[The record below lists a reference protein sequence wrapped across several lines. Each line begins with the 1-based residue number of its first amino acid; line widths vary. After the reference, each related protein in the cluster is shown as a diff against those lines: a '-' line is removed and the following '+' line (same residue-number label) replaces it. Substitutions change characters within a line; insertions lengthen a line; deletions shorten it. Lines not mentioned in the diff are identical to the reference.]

1 LFLATTNAS
10 IAGRAE
16 YEIQDMSE
24 VTATTEPDEFREYC
38 RRWLEENRPPPTRLP
53 LPQAAYEVTYDEHRN
68 YLCDW
73 QAQCYE
79 AQLIATDVPTEYG
92 GHGHDG
98 LQAIA
103 SAEVRRAKVPYFI
116 NWIGLGMTAPTL
128 LVHGSEEQKRRFLRP
143 IFTAEEIWCQGFSE
157 PGAGSDLV
165 SLQTSAVKDG
175 DNWVINGSK
184 VWTSLGAL
192 ASWML
197 LLARTDKNDKYNGIT
212 YFLAPMD
219 QPGVTVRPI
228 HKMTGESGFNEVF
241 LENALV
247 PDDLRVDEI
256 GAGWKVAMSTLTS
269 ERGAATGVGAVASSE
284 SPLLAVQQLI
294 QLAKDT
300 RRNGRSVWDDP
311 VWRDRIMKL
320 YERTEAAMQN
330 ARRTRVKALNGGA
343 MRLPL
348 QGKLVGSE
356 IGQELNETALGIL
369 GMRSSLY
376 VRDDNAVEDGKWALG
391 YMNTYTGTISG
402 GSSEI
407 QRNILGE
414 RVLGLPKTK

>member
-1 LFLATTNAS
+1 M
-10 IAGRAE
+10 AE
-16 YEIQDMSE
+16 QQLSADQQ
-24 VTATTEPDEFREYC
+24 EFREYC
-38 RRWLEENRPPPTRLP
+38 RAWLEENRPPSTKIP
-53 LPQAAYEVTYDEHRN
+53 LPQAAYEVTSNDHRD
-68 YLCDW
+68 YLCEW
-73 QAQCYE
+73 QNKCYE
-79 AQLIATDVPTEYG
+79 AQLIATDVDKAYG

-98 LQAIA
+98 FQAIA
-103 SAEVRRAKVPYFI
+103 SAEVRRANVPYFI

-128 LVHGSEEQKRRFLRP
+128 LVHGTEEQKKRFLPP
-143 IFTAEEIWCQGFSE
+143 IFSAEEIWCQGFSE

-197 LLARTDKNDKYNGIT
+197 LLARNDKNDKYNGIT
-212 YFLAPMD
+212 YFLAEMD
-219 QPGVTVRPI
+219 QPGVTVKPI

-241 LENALV
+241 LEDVRV
-247 PDDLRVDEI
+247 PDNLRVDEV

-269 ERGAATGVGAVASSE
+269 ERGAAMGVGAVASSE
-284 SPLLAVQQLI
+284 SPLAAVQQVV

-300 RRNGRSVWDDP
+300 KRNGRRVWDDP
-311 VWRDRIMKL
+311 VIRDKIVKI
-320 YERTEAAMQN
+320 YERTEAAVQN
-330 ARRTRVKALNGGA
+330 ARRARVQSLNGGA
-343 MRLPL
+343 MRIPL

-356 IGQELNETALGIL
+356 VGQELNELALSIL
-369 GMRSSLY
+369 GARSSLY
-376 VRDDNAVEDGKWALG
+376 VGDENAEGDGKWALG

>member
-1 LFLATTNAS
+1 MTERAAAT
-10 IAGRAE
+10 RE
-16 YEIQDMSE
+16 Q
-24 VTATTEPDEFREYC
+24 DEFREYC
-38 RRWLEENRPPPTRLP
+38 RRWLAENRPPPTKTR
-53 LPQAAYEVTYDEHRN
+53 LPQAAYEVTYDDHRQ

-73 QAQCYE
+73 QAKCYE
-79 AQLIATDVPTEYG
+79 AGLIATDVPRAYG
-92 GHGHDG
+92 GHGHEN

-103 SAEVRRAKVPYFI
+103 SAEVRRAGVPYFI

-128 LVHGSEEQKRRFLRP
+128 LIHGTEDQKKRFLKP

-165 SLQTSAVKDG
+165 SLQTSAVRDG

-197 LLARTDKNDKYNGIT
+197 LLARTDKHDKYNGIT

-228 HKMTGESGFNEVF
+228 HKMTGECGFNEVF
-241 LENALV
+241 LDNVIV
-247 PDDLRVDEI
+247 PDHYRVDEI

-284 SPLLAVQQLI
+284 SPMTAVLQVI

-300 RRNGRSVWDDP
+300 RRNGQRVWDDP
-311 VWRDRIMKL
+311 VWRERIMKL
-320 YERTEAAMQN
+320 YERTEASLQN
-330 ARRTRVKALNGGA
+330 ARRARIPALNGGA
-343 MRLPL
+343 MRIPL
-348 QGKLVGSE
+348 QGKLTGSE
-356 IGQELNETALGIL
+356 IGQALHETALGVL
-369 GMRSSLY
+369 GMKSSLY
-376 VRDDNAVEDGKWALG
+376 VGDEHAVEDGRWALG

>member
-1 LFLATTNAS
+1 MSDSTS
-10 IAGRAE
+10 SAE
-16 YEIQDMSE
+16 QE
-24 VTATTEPDEFREYC
+24 AFREYC
-38 RRWLEENRPPPTRLP
+38 RRWLEENRPPPTATP
-53 LPQAAYEVTYDEHRN
+53 LPQAAYEVTYDDHRQ

-73 QAQCYE
+73 QARCFE
-79 AQLIATDVPTEYG
+79 AGLIATDVAREYG
-92 GHGHDG
+92 GHGHTG
-98 LQAIA
+98 FQSIA

-128 LVHGSEEQKRRFLRP
+128 LVHGTEAQKKRFLPP
-143 IFTAEEIWCQGFSE
+143 IFSAEEIWCQGFSE

-165 SLQTSAVKDG
+165 SLQTSAVRNGDG
-175 DNWVINGSK
+175 WVINGSK

-197 LLARTDKNDKYNGIT
+197 LLARTDRNDKYNGIT

-241 LENALV
+241 LENVAI
-247 PDDLRVDEI
+247 PDDLRVDEV

-284 SPLLAVQQLI
+284 SPLTAVQQLI
-294 QLAKDT
+294 ELAKGT
-300 RRNGRSVWDDP
+300 RRNGMAVWDDP
-311 VWRDRIMKL
+311 VWRDRIVRL
-320 YERTEAAMQN
+320 YIRTEAAMQN
-330 ARRTRVKALNGGA
+330 ARRSRVKALNGGD

-356 IGQELNETALGIL
+356 IGQALNEAALGVL

-376 VRDDNAVEDGKWALG
+376 VGDSNAVEDGRWALG

>member
-1 LFLATTNAS
+1 L
-10 IAGRAE
+10 
-16 YEIQDMSE
+16 
-24 VTATTEPDEFREYC
+24 
-38 RRWLEENRPPPTRLP
+38 
-53 LPQAAYEVTYDEHRN
+53 
-68 YLCDW
+68 
-73 QAQCYE
+73 
-79 AQLIATDVPTEYG
+79 LI
-92 GHGHDG
+92 HG
-98 LQAIA
+98 
-103 SAEVRRAKVPYFI
+103 
-116 NWIGLGMTAPTL
+116 T
-128 LVHGSEEQKRRFLRP
+128 EEQKKRFLPP

-165 SLQTSAVKDG
+165 SLKTSAVKDG

-197 LLARTDKNDKYNGIT
+197 LLARNDRDDKYNGIT

-219 QPGVTVRPI
+219 TEGVTVRPI

-241 LENALV
+241 LENV
-247 PDDLRVDEI
+247 IIPDHLRVDEV

-269 ERGAATGVGAVASSE
+269 ERGAAAGVGAVASSE
-284 SPLLAVQQLI
+284 SPLTAVLQVI
-294 QLAKDT
+294 ELAKKT
-300 RRNGRSVWDDP
+300 RRNGEPVWDDP
-311 VWRDRIMKL
+311 VWRERIVKL
-320 YERTEAAMQN
+320 YERTEASMQN
-330 ARRTRVKALNGGA
+330 ARRARVQALNGGA
-343 MRLPL
+343 MRIPL

-356 IGQELNETALGIL
+356 IAQELNEVALGVL

-376 VRDDNAVEDGKWALG
+376 VGDENAEDDGKWALG

>member
-1 LFLATTNAS
+1 MAAKTS
-10 IAGRAE
+10 SPGPSPE
-16 YEIQDMSE
+16 QE
-24 VTATTEPDEFREYC
+24 EFREYC
-38 RRWLEENRPPPTRLP
+38 RRWLAENRPPPTETP
-53 LPQAAYEVTYDEHRN
+53 LPQAAYEVTYPDHRA

-73 QAQCYE
+73 QAKCYE
-79 AQLIATDVPTEYG
+79 AQLIATDVPREYG
-92 GHGHDG
+92 GHGHSG
-98 LQAIA
+98 LQAVA
-103 SAEVRRAKVPYFI
+103 SAEVRRAGVPYFI

-128 LVHGSEEQKRRFLRP
+128 LVHGTEEQKRRFLPP

-165 SLQTSAVKDG
+165 SLSTSAVKDG

-197 LLARTDKNDKYNGIT
+197 LLARTDRSDKYNGIT

-228 HKMTGESGFNEVF
+228 HKMTGEAGFNEVF
-241 LENALV
+241 LENVIV
-247 PDDLRVDEI
+247 PDDLRVDEV

-269 ERGAATGVGAVASSE
+269 ERGAAAGVGAVASSE
-284 SPLLAVQQLI
+284 SPMAGVRQLI
-294 QLAKDT
+294 ELAKRT
-300 RRNGRSVWDDP
+300 RRNGVAVWDDP
-311 VWRDRIMKL
+311 VWRERIVKL

-330 ARRTRVKALNGGA
+330 GRRARVEALNGGA

-356 IGQELNETALGIL
+356 IGQALGQVALGVL

-376 VRDDNAVEDGKWALG
+376 VGDDHAEEDGRWALA
-391 YMNTYTGTISG
+391 YMNSYTGTISG

>member
-1 LFLATTNAS
+1 
-10 IAGRAE
+10 
-16 YEIQDMSE
+16 MSE
-24 VTATTEPDEFREYC
+24 TTSAQAQQEFREYC
-38 RRWLEENRPPPTRLP
+38 RSWLEENRPGPTELP
-53 LPQAAYEVTYDEHRN
+53 LPQAAYEVTYDDHRN

-73 QAQCYE
+73 QARCYE
-79 AQLIATDVPTEYG
+79 AQLIATDVPQEYG

-98 LQAIA
+98 FQAIA

-128 LVHGSEEQKRRFLRP
+128 LQLGTEEQKKRFLPP

-175 DNWVINGSK
+175 DNWVVNGSK

-197 LLARTDKNDKYNGIT
+197 LLARNDKDDKYNGVT

-241 LENALV
+241 LEDV
-247 PDDLRVDEI
+247 IIPDDLRVSDV
-256 GAGWKVAMSTLTS
+256 GAGWKVAMTTLTS
-269 ERGAATGVGAVASSE
+269 ERGAGMGVGAVASSE
-284 SPLLAVQQLI
+284 SPLTAVLELI
-294 QLAKDT
+294 DLAKRTERD
-300 RRNGRSVWDDP
+300 GQPLWEDP
-311 VWRDRIMKL
+311 VWRERIMKL
-320 YERTEAAMQN
+320 YERTEASMQN
-330 ARRTRVKALNGGA
+330 ARRARVNALNGGA

-356 IGQELNETALGIL
+356 IGQELNEVALAIL

-376 VRDDNAVEDGKWALG
+376 VGDPNAEADGKWALG
-391 YMNTYTGTISG
+391 YMNSYTGTISG

>member
-1 LFLATTNAS
+1 
-10 IAGRAE
+10 
-16 YEIQDMSE
+16 MSE
-24 VTATTEPDEFREYC
+24 LRTSADQDEFREYC
-38 RRWLEENRPPPTRLP
+38 RRWLEENRPPPPPST
-53 LPQAAYEVTYDEHRN
+53 LPQAAYEVTDPAQRD
-68 YLCDW
+68 YLCEW
-73 QAQCYE
+73 QAKCYE
-79 AQLIATDVPTEYG
+79 AQLIATDVPREYG
-92 GHGHDG
+92 GHGHKNF
-98 LQAIA
+98 QAIA

-128 LVHGSEEQKRRFLRP
+128 LVHGTEEQKKRFLRP

-165 SLQTSAVKDG
+165 SLQTSAVKQG

-197 LLARTDKNDKYNGIT
+197 LLARTDKDDKYNGIT

-228 HKMTGESGFNEVF
+228 HKMTGETGFNEVF
-241 LENALV
+241 LENV
-247 PDDLRVDEI
+247 VIPDHLRVDEV

-269 ERGAATGVGAVASSE
+269 ERGAAAGVGAVASSE
-284 SPLLAVQQLI
+284 SPMTAVLQVI
-294 QLAKDT
+294 ELAKTT
-300 RRNGRSVWDDP
+300 RRNGRTVWDDP
-311 VWRDRIMKL
+311 VWRDRIVKL
-320 YERTEAAMQN
+320 YERTEASIQN
-330 ARRTRVKALNGGA
+330 ARRARIKELNGGA
-343 MRLPL
+343 MRIPL

-356 IGQELNETALGIL
+356 VGQELGEVALGIL
-369 GMRSSLY
+369 GLRSSLY
-376 VRDDNAVEDGKWALG
+376 VGDENAVDDGRWPLA
-391 YMNTYTGTISG
+391 YMNSYTGTISG

>member
-1 LFLATTNAS
+1 
-10 IAGRAE
+10 
-16 YEIQDMSE
+16 MSE
-24 VTATTEPDEFREYC
+24 LRTSADQDEFREYC
-38 RRWLEENRPPPTRLP
+38 RRWLEENRPPPP
-53 LPQAAYEVTYDEHRN
+53 PSALPQAAYEVTDPAQRD
-68 YLCDW
+68 YLCEW
-73 QAQCYE
+73 QAKCYE
-79 AQLIATDVPTEYG
+79 AQLIATDVPREYG
-92 GHGHDG
+92 GHGHKNF
-98 LQAIA
+98 QAIA

-128 LVHGSEEQKRRFLRP
+128 LVHGTEEQKKRFLRP

-165 SLQTSAVKDG
+165 SLQTSAVKQG

-197 LLARTDKNDKYNGIT
+197 LLARTDKDDKYNGIT

-228 HKMTGESGFNEVF
+228 HKMTGETGFNEVF
-241 LENALV
+241 LENV
-247 PDDLRVDEI
+247 VIPDHLRVDEV

-269 ERGAATGVGAVASSE
+269 ERGAAAGVGAVASSE
-284 SPLLAVQQLI
+284 SPMTAVLQVI
-294 QLAKDT
+294 ELAKTT
-300 RRNGRSVWDDP
+300 RRNGRTVWDDP
-311 VWRDRIMKL
+311 VWRDRIVKL
-320 YERTEAAMQN
+320 YERTEASIQN
-330 ARRTRVKALNGGA
+330 GRRARIKELNGGA
-343 MRLPL
+343 MRIPL

-356 IGQELNETALGIL
+356 VGQELGEVALGIL
-369 GMRSSLY
+369 GLRSSLY
-376 VRDDNAVEDGKWALG
+376 VGDENAVDDGRWPLA
-391 YMNTYTGTISG
+391 YMNSYTGTISG

>member
-1 LFLATTNAS
+1 M
-10 IAGRAE
+10 AE
-16 YEIQDMSE
+16 QKLSADQE
-24 VTATTEPDEFREYC
+24 EFRQYC
-38 RRWLEENRPPPTRLP
+38 RNWLEENRPPPTKIP
-53 LPQAAYEVTYDEHRN
+53 LPQAAYEVTSDDHRK
-68 YLCDW
+68 YLCEW
-73 QAQCYE
+73 QNKCYE
-79 AQLIATDVPTEYG
+79 AELIATDVDKAYG

-98 LQAIA
+98 FQMIA
-103 SAEVRRAKVPYFI
+103 SGEVRRAKVPYFI

-128 LVHGSEEQKRRFLRP
+128 LVHGTEEQKKRFLPP
-143 IFTAEEIWCQGFSE
+143 IFSAEEIWCQGFSE

-175 DNWVINGSK
+175 DDWIINGSK

-197 LLARTDKNDKYNGIT
+197 LLARNDKDDKYNGIT
-212 YFLAPMD
+212 YFLAEMD
-219 QPGVTVRPI
+219 QPGVDVRPI
-228 HKMTGESGFNEVF
+228 HKMTGEAGFNEVF
-241 LENALV
+241 LEDVRV
-247 PDDLRVDEI
+247 PDNLRVDEV

-269 ERGAATGVGAVASSE
+269 ERGAAMGVGAVASSE
-284 SPLLAVQQLI
+284 SPLTAVQQVI

-300 RRNGRSVWDDP
+300 KRAGRRVWDDP
-311 VWRDRIMKL
+311 VMRDKIIKL
-320 YERTEAAMQN
+320 YERTEASMQN
-330 ARRTRVKALNGGA
+330 ARRARVKPLNGGA
-343 MRLPL
+343 MRIPL

-356 IGQELNETALGIL
+356 IAQELNEVALAIMGS
-369 GMRSSLY
+369 RSSLY
-376 VRDDNAVEDGKWALG
+376 VGDENAVDDGKWALG

>member
-1 LFLATTNAS
+1 
-10 IAGRAE
+10 
-16 YEIQDMSE
+16 MSE
-24 VTATTEPDEFREYC
+24 KNVTPEQTQFREYC
-38 RRWLEENRPPPTRLP
+38 RRWLEENRPPPTDTP
-53 LPQAAYEVTYDEHRN
+53 LPQAAYEVTYADHRA

-73 QAQCYE
+73 QTKCYE
-79 AQLIATDVPTEYG
+79 AQLIATDVSKAYG

-103 SAEVRRAKVPYFI
+103 SAEVRRARVPYFI
-116 NWIGLGMTAPTL
+116 KWIGLGMTAPTL
-128 LVHGSEEQKRRFLRP
+128 LIHGTEEQKQRFLRP

-175 DNWVINGSK
+175 DNWIINGSK

-197 LLARTDKNDKYNGIT
+197 LLARTDKHDKYNGIT

-228 HKMTGESGFNEVF
+228 HKMTGEAGFNEVF
-241 LENALV
+241 LENVVV
-247 PDDLRVDEI
+247 PDHLRVDAV

-269 ERGAATGVGAVASSE
+269 ERGAASGVGAVASSE
-284 SPLLAVQQLI
+284 SPLAAVRQVI
-294 QLAKDT
+294 ELAKQT
-300 RRNGRSVWDDP
+300 RRNGSTVWDDA
-311 VWRDRIMKL
+311 VWRERIVKL
-320 YERTEAAMQN
+320 YERTEASVQN
-330 ARRTRVKALNGGA
+330 ARRAHVTALNGGA

-356 IGQELNETALGIL
+356 IGQELSAVALGVL

-376 VRDDNAVEDGKWALG
+376 IGDENAFEDGRWALG
-391 YMNTYTGTISG
+391 YMNSYTGTISG